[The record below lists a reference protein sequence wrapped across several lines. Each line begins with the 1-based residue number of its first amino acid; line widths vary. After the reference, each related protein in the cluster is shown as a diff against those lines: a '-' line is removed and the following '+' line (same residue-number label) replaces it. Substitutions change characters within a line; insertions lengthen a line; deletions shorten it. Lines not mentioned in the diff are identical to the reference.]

1 MANTI
6 KNKFTAP
13 RLTEFSPKDLVID
26 VKNGHL
32 YYKSNKSVFKV
43 VGNLFSTIKNGKI
56 IEVDEDLSI
65 GGAEDTQVLFNN
77 NSTGTPQTLN
87 SSTSGPFSFGEV
99 RGRIPNDP
107 LAVTG
112 NASSNGNSSN

>member
-43 VGNLFSTIKNGKI
+43 VGNLFSTVKNGKI
-56 IEVDEDLSI
+56 IEVEDDLVI
-65 GGAEDTQVLFNN
+65 DDDDDLD
-77 NSTGTPQTLN
+77 LID
-87 SSTSGPFSFGEV
+87 
-99 RGRIPNDP
+99 RGDR
-107 LAVTG
+107 
-112 NASSNGNSSN
+112 